1 MVWKGAS
8 MERSPVRTTIQA
20 ESGIP
25 FRLVYSDT
33 KSPQNEL
40 PDHLHDW
47 HEIIYVY
54 RGQGSIFI
62 DTGLEDMQEGDLFII
77 PGSTVHR
84 ALPDAGN
91 PVTSSALFF
100 SPGLLASTA
109 GGAASSLL
117 SLFERCRRQRVY
129 KRHLDTE
136 EQSQVATLIDDIQ
149 TEFQLGHHLSA
160 HAALLRLQL
169 LLIFLERLE
178 ASGPANPSKSTPGPS
193 WLSSTISHID
203 DNLRNGLSLL
213 ELAQYAAV
221 SPAHFSRA
229 FKRYTGMTLTDYALA
244 RRVIIAKEHLVQGD
258 ETMAAVADACGFD
271 SLPHFYRQFKKL
283 TGTTPAAYRRTMN
296 SSR

>member
-1 MVWKGAS
+1 
-8 MERSPVRTTIQA
+8 MEQSPVRTTIHT

-62 DTGLEDMQEGDLFII
+62 DTGLEDMQEGDLFLI

-109 GGAASSLL
+109 GGMSSSLL
-117 SLFERCRRQRVY
+117 HPFERCRQRRVY
-129 KRHLDTE
+129 KRHLNSSDRM
-136 EQSQVATLIDDIQ
+136 QVSALIDDIH
-149 TEFQLGHHLSA
+149 TEFRSDHHLSA

-178 ASGPANPSKSTPGPS
+178 SAAGPARTAPSLPAPT
-193 WLSSTISHID
+193 WLSSTLTDID
-203 DNLRNGLSLL
+203 HKLRSGLSLPD
-213 ELAQYAAV
+213 LAQQAAV

-244 RRVIIAKEHLVQGD
+244 RRVIMAKEHLVQRD
-258 ETMAAVADACGFD
+258 ETMAAVADACGFE

-283 TGTTPAAYRRTMN
+283 TGTTPAAYRRTMVRN
-296 SSR
+296 R

>member
-1 MVWKGAS
+1 
-8 MERSPVRTTIQA
+8 MEHSPVRTTIQT

-62 DTGLEDMQEGDLFII
+62 DAGLEDMQEGDLFLI

-109 GGAASSLL
+109 GGMSSSLL
-117 SLFERCRRQRVY
+117 HPFERCRKRRIY
-129 KRHLDTE
+129 KRHLNHA
-136 EQSQVATLIDDIQ
+136 EQTQVSAFIDDIHA
-149 TEFQLGHHLSA
+149 EFRSDHHLSSQ
-160 HAALLRLQL
+160 AALLRLQL
-169 LLIFLERLE
+169 LLIFLERLDS
-178 ASGPANPSKSTPGPS
+178 ATGPALATSSLPTPS
-193 WLSSTISHID
+193 WLSSILSDID
-203 DNLRNGLSLL
+203 LKLRNRLTLP
-213 ELAQYAAV
+213 ELAQQAAV
-221 SPAHFSRA
+221 SPAHLSRA
-229 FKRYTGMTLTDYALA
+229 FKRYTGMTLTDYVLA
-244 RRVIIAKEHLVQGD
+244 RRVIMAKEHLLNGD

-283 TGTTPAAYRRTMN
+283 TGTTPAAYRRTMVQH
-296 SSR
+296 R

>member
-1 MVWKGAS
+1 
-8 MERSPVRTTIQA
+8 MEHSPVRTTIQT

-62 DTGLEDMQEGDLFII
+62 DTGLEDMQEGDLFLI

-109 GGAASSLL
+109 GGMSSSLL
-117 SLFERCRRQRVY
+117 HPFERCRKRRIY
-129 KRHLDTE
+129 KRHLNHTE
-136 EQSQVATLIDDIQ
+136 QEQVSAFIDDIHA
-149 TEFQLGHHLSA
+149 EFRSDHHLSS
-160 HAALLRLQL
+160 HAALIRLQL
-169 LLIFLERLE
+169 LLIFLERLDS
-178 ASGPANPSKSTPGPS
+178 ANGPAHATTSLPAPS
-193 WLSSTISHID
+193 WLSSILSGID
-203 DNLRNGLSLL
+203 LKLRNRLTLP
-213 ELAQYAAV
+213 ELAQQAAV
-221 SPAHFSRA
+221 SPAHLSRA
-229 FKRYTGMTLTDYALA
+229 FKRYTGMTLTDYVLA
-244 RRVIIAKEHLVQGD
+244 RRVIMAKEHLLNGD

-283 TGTTPAAYRRTMN
+283 TGTTPAAYRRTMVQH
-296 SSR
+296 R

>member
-1 MVWKGAS
+1 MNH
-8 MERSPVRTTIQA
+8 SPVRTTIQA

-100 SPGLLASTA
+100 SPGLLGSTTRS
-109 GGAASSLL
+109 AASSLL
-117 SLFERCRRQRVY
+117 SLFERCRRQRMY
-129 KRHLDTE
+129 KRHLSAGE
-136 EQSQVATLIDDIQ
+136 RVQVTTLIDDIQ
-149 TEFQLGHHLSA
+149 AEFQLDHHLSA

-178 ASGPANPSKSTPGPS
+178 DSEPVKPGRSALGPS
-193 WLSSTISHID
+193 WLTSTLSHID
-203 DNLRNGLSLL
+203 DKLRGGLSLP
-213 ELAQYAAV
+213 ELAQQAAV

-244 RRVIIAKEHLVQGD
+244 RRVIMAKEHLVQGD
-258 ETMAAVADACGFD
+258 DTMAAVADACGFD

-283 TGTTPAAYRRTMN
+283 TGTTPAAYRRTMCN
-296 SSR
+296 SR

>member
-1 MVWKGAS
+1 

-62 DTGLEDMQEGDLFII
+62 DTGLENMQEGDLFII

-117 SLFERCRRQRVY
+117 SLFERCRKQRVY
-129 KRHLDTE
+129 KRHLNTE
-136 EQSQVATLIDDIQ
+136 EQSQVAALIDNIQ
-149 TEFQLGHHLSA
+149 TEFQARSSSKRTCGPVK
-160 HAALLRLQL
+160 AA
-169 LLIFLERLE
+169 
-178 ASGPANPSKSTPGPS
+178 T
-193 WLSSTISHID
+193 
-203 DNLRNGLSLL
+203 
-213 ELAQYAAV
+213 V
-221 SPAHFSRA
+221 AHFSG
-229 FKRYTGMTLTDYALA
+229 TSGS
-244 RRVIIAKEHLVQGD
+244 
-258 ETMAAVADACGFD
+258 CGTCE
-271 SLPHFYRQFKKL
+271 S
-283 TGTTPAAYRRTMN
+283 G
-296 SSR
+296 

>member
-1 MVWKGAS
+1 

-62 DTGLEDMQEGDLFII
+62 DTGLENMQEGDLFII

-109 GGAASSLL
+109 GGVASSLL

-129 KRHLDTE
+129 KRHLNTE
-136 EQSQVATLIDDIQ
+136 EQSQVAALIDDIQ
-149 TEFQLGHHLSA
+149 AEFQLGHHLSA

-178 ASGPANPSKSTPGPS
+178 AAGPANPGTSAQSPS

-203 DNLRNGLSLL
+203 NNLRNGLSLH

-244 RRVIIAKEHLVQGD
+244 RRVIMAKEHLVQGD

>member
-1 MVWKGAS
+1 
-8 MERSPVRTTIQA
+8 MEHSPVHTTIQT

-25 FRLVYSDT
+25 LRLVYSDT

-62 DTGLEDMQEGDLFII
+62 DTGLEEMQEGDLFLI

-100 SPGLLASTA
+100 SPGLLASSA
-109 GGAASSLL
+109 GGMSSALL
-117 SLFERCRRQRVY
+117 HPFERCRKRRVY
-129 KRHLDTE
+129 KRHLNKE
-136 EQSQVATLIDDIQ
+136 EQAQVSALIDDIHA
-149 TEFQLGHHLSA
+149 EFQLDHHLSA
-160 HAALLRLQL
+160 HAAQLRLQL

-178 ASGPANPSKSTPGPS
+178 AETAAGPAHVTASLPAPS
-193 WLSSTISHID
+193 WLSSTLSNMDHK
-203 DNLRNGLSLL
+203 LRSGLSLPQ
-213 ELAQYAAV
+213 LAQQAAV

-229 FKRYTGMTLTDYALA
+229 FKRYTGMTLTDYVLA
-244 RRVIIAKEHLVQGD
+244 RRVIMAKEHLVQGD
-258 ETMAAVADACGFD
+258 ATMAAVADACGFE

-283 TGTTPAAYRRTMN
+283 TGTTPAAYRRAMV
-296 SSR
+296 RHR

>member
-1 MVWKGAS
+1 

-25 FRLVYSDT
+25 FRLVYADT

-54 RGQGSIFI
+54 RGQGTIFI

-109 GGAASSLL
+109 GGSASAML
-117 SLFERCRRQRVY
+117 SLFERCRKRKVY
-129 KRHLDTE
+129 KRHLE
-136 EQSQVATLIDDIQ
+136 AKEQAQVAALIDDIHA
-149 TEFQLGHHLSA
+149 EFQLEHHLSA

-169 LLIFLERLE
+169 LLIYLERLE
-178 ASGPANPSKSTPGPS
+178 AVGPASPARSVPGPS
-193 WLSSTISHID
+193 WLSSTLSHMD
-203 DNLRNGLSLL
+203 EELRSGLSLP
-213 ELAQYAAV
+213 ELARQAAV

-229 FKRYTGMTLTDYALA
+229 FKRYTGMTLTDYTLA
-244 RRVIIAKEHLVQGD
+244 RRVIMAKEHLLRSD
-258 ETMAAVADACGFD
+258 ETMAVVADACGFE

-283 TGTTPAAYRRTMN
+283 TGTTPAAYRKTMKN
-296 SSR
+296 QNQT